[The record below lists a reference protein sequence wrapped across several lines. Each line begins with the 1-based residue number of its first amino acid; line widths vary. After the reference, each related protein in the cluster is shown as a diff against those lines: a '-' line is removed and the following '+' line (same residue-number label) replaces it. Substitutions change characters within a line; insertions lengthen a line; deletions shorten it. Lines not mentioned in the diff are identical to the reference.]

1 MAAQD
6 SRTQR
11 IGTVT
16 RRAFVA
22 SSLSLALAACSEEAP
37 QEEQG
42 QEAGEEQG
50 SGDEAVEGVAA
61 ADLVLYNGEI
71 QTMRTDD
78 EVVSAVAVKD
88 GEIVFIGED
97 EAAQAFVGDT
107 TSAIDLDG
115 AYVLPGF
122 IDGHNHG
129 SEQQLQK
136 LYTLYLK
143 ETAPDVDAYH
153 EVMRQYVADNPDV
166 EYVPGYGLN
175 LNAFENA
182 SPTHEFI
189 DEVMP
194 DKVVWISDMSQ
205 HGCLVNQKAM
215 DELGITKDTPDPEGG
230 KIYRDADGNPTGY
243 LSDCFGLTAPLDE
256 HVSYPPDQVT
266 NAFKTFMAEMNSYGL
281 TAFQMAG
288 GATEDTWQMVHD
300 LEGTGELTMR
310 VNAGPF
316 IGFSLDEANEA
327 IAMLDKAQEL
337 NSDWQNTTLIKALLD
352 GVPEGVTA
360 FLSEPYAPEAG
371 MGDDYCGPSYTNQDA
386 LNDIAAAIDKAGYQ
400 LELHAMGDGAANMSL
415 NAFEYAQQQNG
426 KRDARH
432 QIAHCTLMQDDDI
445 QRMADLEV
453 IGAVQ
458 PMWFYYDPFFSF
470 MEETNFG
477 PERFAKEYRIKTML
491 DAGVMMTGSVD
502 YPITLEVRPLTGIQA
517 GATQSSP
524 FDGEEDSEEFLRNPA
539 EAVSV
544 LDMIKMYTVNGAKAM
559 FMEDKIGSIEVGKK
573 GDFVVLGQNLLNV
586 DVKEIANTGIL
597 YTISD
602 GRVIFMDSER
612 RVDAVPIQ

>member
-1 MAAQD
+1 MINQEN
-6 SRTQR
+6 SN
-11 IGTVT
+11 VT
-16 RRAFVA
+16 RRAFITGA
-22 SSLSLALAACSEEAP
+22 SALGLSLAACAQGGQAPVDAGSAPGVSAA
-37 QEEQG
+37 
-42 QEAGEEQG
+42 
-50 SGDEAVEGVAA
+50 DEAAAGIVLKNGV
-61 ADLVLYNGEI
+61 I

-78 EVVSAVAVKD
+78 EIFSAVVIQN
-88 GEIVFIGED
+88 GEIVF
-97 EAAQAFVGDT
+97 VGDNETADTYAGELT
-107 TSAIDLDG
+107 TVIDLDG

-129 SEQQLQK
+129 SEQQLNK
-136 LYTLYLK
+136 KFTLYLK
-143 ETAPDVDAYH
+143 ETEPDVAAYQ

-166 EYVPGYGLN
+166 EYIRGSGLD

-189 DEVMP
+189 DEVIP
-194 DKVVWISDMSQ
+194 DKVVWINDMSQ

-243 LSDCFGLTAPLDE
+243 LSDCFSLTAPLDE
-256 HVSYPPDQVT
+256 HVSFTPEQKT
-266 NAFKTFMAEMNSYGL
+266 EAFRDFMAEMNSYGL

-288 GATEDTWQMVHD
+288 GATPETWEMVNE
-300 LEGTGELTMR
+300 LENSGELTMR

-316 IGFSLDEANEA
+316 IGFDLKEAEDA
-327 IAMLDKAQEL
+327 IAMLDDAQKYD
-337 NSDWQNTTLIKALLD
+337 SDWQKTTLIKALLD
-352 GVPEGVTA
+352 GVPEGFTA
-360 FLSEPYAPEAG
+360 YLSEPYAPESG
-371 MGDDYCGPSYTNQDA
+371 IDEDYCGPAYTNQDT
-386 LNDIAAAIDKAGYQ
+386 LNEVAAAIDKAGYQ
-400 LELHAMGDGAANMSL
+400 LELHAMGDESARMSL

-477 PERFAKEYRIKTML
+477 PERFAKEYRIKDML

-524 FDGEEDSEEFLRNPA
+524 FDGEEDSEEFLRDPNQ
-539 EAVSV
+539 AVSV
-544 LDMIKMYTVNGAKAM
+544 LDMIKMYTINGAKAM
-559 FMEDKIGSIEVGKK
+559 FMEDKIGTIEVGKK
-573 GDFVVLGQNLLNV
+573 GDLVVLGQNLLEI
-586 DVKEIANTGIL
+586 DVKDVANTGIL

-602 GRVIFMDSER
+602 GRVIFESPDAV
-612 RVDAVPIQ
+612 VDAVPIQ

>member
-1 MAAQD
+1 MINQEN
-6 SRTQR
+6 SN
-11 IGTVT
+11 VT
-16 RRAFVA
+16 RRAFITGA
-22 SSLSLALAACSEEAP
+22 SALGLSLAACAQGGQAPVDAGSAPGVSAA
-37 QEEQG
+37 
-42 QEAGEEQG
+42 
-50 SGDEAVEGVAA
+50 DEAAAGIVLKNGV
-61 ADLVLYNGEI
+61 I

-78 EVVSAVAVKD
+78 EIFSAVVIQN
-88 GEIVFIGED
+88 GEIVF
-97 EAAQAFVGDT
+97 VGDNETADTYAGELT
-107 TSAIDLDG
+107 TVIDLDG

-129 SEQQLQK
+129 SEQQLNK
-136 LYTLYLK
+136 KFTLYLK
-143 ETAPDVDAYH
+143 ETEPDVAAYQ

-166 EYVPGYGLN
+166 EYIRGSGLD

-189 DEVMP
+189 DEVIP
-194 DKVVWISDMSQ
+194 DKVVWINDMSQ

-243 LSDCFGLTAPLDE
+243 LSDCFSLTAPLDE
-256 HVSYPPDQVT
+256 HVSFTPEQKT
-266 NAFKTFMAEMNSYGL
+266 EAFRDFMAEMNSYGL

-288 GATEDTWQMVHD
+288 GATPETWEMVNE
-300 LEGTGELTMR
+300 LENSGELTMR

-316 IGFSLDEANEA
+316 IGFDLKEAEDA
-327 IAMLDKAQEL
+327 IAMLDDAQKYD
-337 NSDWQNTTLIKALLD
+337 SDWQKTTLIKALLD
-352 GVPEGVTA
+352 GVPEGFTA
-360 FLSEPYAPEAG
+360 YLSEPYAPESG
-371 MGDDYCGPSYTNQDA
+371 MDEDYCGPAYTNQDT
-386 LNDIAAAIDKAGYQ
+386 LNEVAAAIDKAGYQ
-400 LELHAMGDGAANMSL
+400 LELHAMGDESARMSL

-477 PERFAKEYRIKTML
+477 PERFAKEYRIKDML
-491 DAGVMMTGSVD
+491 DAGVLMTGSVD

-524 FDGEEDSEEFLRNPA
+524 FDGEEDSEEFLRDPNQ
-539 EAVSV
+539 AVSV
-544 LDMIKMYTVNGAKAM
+544 FDMIKMYTINGAKAM
-559 FMEDKIGSIEVGKK
+559 FMEDKIGTIEVGKK
-573 GDFVVLGQNLLNV
+573 GDLVVLGQNLLEI
-586 DVKEIANTGIL
+586 DVKDVANTGIL

-602 GRVIFMDSER
+602 GRVIFESPDAV
-612 RVDAVPIQ
+612 VDAVPIQ

>member
-1 MAAQD
+1 MINQEN
-6 SRTQR
+6 SN
-11 IGTVT
+11 VT
-16 RRAFVA
+16 RRAFITGA
-22 SSLSLALAACSEEAP
+22 SALGLSLAACAQGGQAPVDAGSAPGVSAA
-37 QEEQG
+37 
-42 QEAGEEQG
+42 
-50 SGDEAVEGVAA
+50 DEAAAGIVLKNGV
-61 ADLVLYNGEI
+61 I

-78 EVVSAVAVKD
+78 EIFSAVVIQN
-88 GEIVFIGED
+88 GEIVF
-97 EAAQAFVGDT
+97 VGDDETADTYAGELT
-107 TSAIDLDG
+107 TVIDLDG

-129 SEQQLQK
+129 SEQQLNK
-136 LYTLYLK
+136 KFTLYLK
-143 ETAPDVDAYH
+143 ETEPDVAAYQ

-166 EYVPGYGLN
+166 EYIRGSGLD

-189 DEVMP
+189 DEVIP
-194 DKVVWISDMSQ
+194 DKVVWINDMSQ

-243 LSDCFGLTAPLDE
+243 LSDCFGLIAPLDE
-256 HVSYPPDQVT
+256 HVSFTPEQKT
-266 NAFKTFMAEMNSYGL
+266 EAFRDFMAEMNSYGL

-288 GATEDTWQMVHD
+288 GATPETWEMVNE
-300 LEGTGELTMR
+300 LENSGELTMR

-316 IGFSLDEANEA
+316 IGFDLKEAEDA
-327 IAMLDKAQEL
+327 IAMLDDAQKYD
-337 NSDWQNTTLIKALLD
+337 SDWQKTTLIKALLD
-352 GVPEGVTA
+352 GVPEGFTA
-360 FLSEPYAPEAG
+360 YLSEPYAPESG
-371 MGDDYCGPSYTNQDA
+371 MDEDYCGPAYTNQDT
-386 LNDIAAAIDKAGYQ
+386 LNEVAAAIDKAGYQ
-400 LELHAMGDGAANMSL
+400 LELHAMGDESARMSL

-477 PERFAKEYRIKTML
+477 PERFAKEYRIKDML

-524 FDGEEDSEEFLRNPA
+524 FDGEEDSEEFLRDPNQ
-539 EAVSV
+539 AVSV
-544 LDMIKMYTVNGAKAM
+544 LDMIKMYTINGAKAM
-559 FMEDKIGSIEVGKK
+559 FMEDKIGTIEVGKK
-573 GDFVVLGQNLLNV
+573 GDLVVLGQNLLEI
-586 DVKEIANTGIL
+586 DVKDVANTGIL

-602 GRVIFMDSER
+602 GRVIFESPDAV
-612 RVDAVPIQ
+612 VDAVPIQ